1 MMTDDICFGVLAICW
16 LFCMAML
23 LRRAVHM
30 FQLNSYKPYV
40 QRKWVAEN
48 IFDILIRTVWVAL
61 TVPALLEWG
70 NTGMLVSAAIYLAV
84 GLLNLPKKAKKPLVA
99 TARVKRLFTTL
110 AIICLAILA
119 LAFFDRR
126 HRPDVMVLGAFA
138 ALAAPYLVLLA
149 NAINSPMEKLIN
161 LHYINDAKKRL
172 AGMPGLRVVGVT
184 GSYGKTSMKML
195 LAGMLSERFGV
206 LPTPDSYNT
215 TLGVVRTVR
224 ERLRPT
230 DEVFVCEMGARN
242 PGDIKEI
249 CDIVRPTVGIIT
261 SVGPQH
267 LESFKTV
274 ENVLK
279 TKLELA
285 DALPEGGLLLVNAD
299 CEYLRG
305 REGAVGYGIDAGDW
319 RASDIK
325 TGPTGSEF
333 TLTGPDGVSARLRT
347 RLIGRHNVL
356 NITGAAAAAYL
367 LGVPLKDIAAAAAR
381 LEPVP
386 HRLQLLGGGNRFVI
400 DDAYNSN
407 PAGAEAAL
415 EALAGFD
422 AARILVTPGMVELGS
437 KQYELNRAFG
447 EQAARAA
454 DFVAL
459 VGEKQTRPILDGL
472 LAAGMPRDRIKV
484 CATLEEAVAAADA
497 YDTGGRPRVI
507 LLEND
512 LPDNY

>member
-1 MMTDDICFGVLAICW
+1 MTDDLCFIALAVCW

-23 LRRAVHM
+23 LLRAVHM

-48 IFDILIRTVWVAL
+48 IFEILIKTVWVAL
-61 TVPALLEWG
+61 TVPALLEWKSA
-70 NTGMLVSAAIYLAV
+70 GMLISAGIYVVV

-99 TARVKRLFTTL
+99 TARVKRLFFTL
-110 AIICLAILA
+110 AVICLAVLA
-119 LAFFDRR
+119 LAWFDTR
-126 HRPDVMVLGAFA
+126 HRPDVMVLAAFV
-138 ALAAPYLVLLA
+138 ALASPYLVLLA
-149 NAINSPMEKLIN
+149 NAINSPVEKLIN

-172 AGMPGLRVVGVT
+172 AGMPSLRVVGVT
-184 GSYGKTSMKML
+184 GSYGKTSMKMIL
-195 LAGMLSERFGV
+195 SAMLAERYGV

-215 TLGVVRTVR
+215 TLGVVRTIR
-224 ERLRPT
+224 ERMRPT
-230 DEVFVCEMGARN
+230 DEIFVCEMGARN
-242 PGDIKEI
+242 PGDVKEI
-249 CDIVRPTVGIIT
+249 CDIVRPTAGIIT

-285 DALPEGGLLLVNAD
+285 DSLPEGGLLLVNAD

-325 TGPTGSEF
+325 TGTTGSEF
-333 TLTGPDGVSARLRT
+333 TLTGPDGVSARIRT

-356 NITGAAAAAYL
+356 NVTGAAAAAYL

-381 LEPVP
+381 LDPVP
-386 HRLQLLGGGNRFVI
+386 HRLQLLGGAGRWII

-415 EALAGFD
+415 EALSAFD
-422 AARILVTPGMVELGS
+422 AARILVTPGMVELGT

-472 LAAGMPRDRIKV
+472 LAAGMPEDKIKV
-484 CATLEEAVAAADA
+484 CATLEEAMQAADGFDA
-497 YDTGGRPRVI
+497 GGRGRVI

>member
-1 MMTDDICFGVLAICW
+1 MIDNVFFAVLAVCW
-16 LFCMAML
+16 LGCQALL
-23 LRRAVHM
+23 LRRGVHI

-48 IFDILIRTVWVAL
+48 IFEILIKNVWVAL
-61 TVPALLEWG
+61 TVPALLELG
-70 NTGMLVSAAIYLAV
+70 RAGMLISAVIYIVVA
-84 GLLNLPKKAKKPLVA
+84 LLNIPKKAKKPLAV

-110 AIICLAILA
+110 AILSLAVLA
-119 LAFFDRR
+119 LAAFDLR
-126 HRPDVMVLGAFA
+126 HRPDVMVLA
-138 ALAAPYLVLLA
+138 ALISLAAPYFVLLA
-149 NAINSPMEKLIN
+149 NAINSPLEKLIN

-172 AGMPGLRVVGVT
+172 AASPGLRVVGVT
-184 GSYGKTSMKML
+184 GSYGKTSMKMMLAAL
-195 LAGMLSERFGV
+195 LEERFGV

-224 ERLRPT
+224 ERLRPIH
-230 DEVFVCEMGARN
+230 EIFICEMGARN
-242 PGDIKEI
+242 PGDIREI
-249 CDIVRPTVGIIT
+249 CDIVHPTVGIIT

-299 CEYLRG
+299 CEYLAG
-305 REGAVGYGIDAGDW
+305 REGAVGYGIDNGEWRAGD
-319 RASDIK
+319 I
-325 TGPTGSEF
+325 TVGPAGSEF
-333 TLTGPDGVSARLRT
+333 TVTGPGGVTGRFRT
-347 RLIGRHNVL
+347 KLIGRHNVL

-367 LGVPLKDIAAAAAR
+367 LGVPMAEITAAAAR

-386 HRLQLLGGGNRFVI
+386 HRLQLLGGGSRRII

-407 PAGAEAAL
+407 PAGAAAAL
-415 EALAGFD
+415 EALADFD

-437 KQYELNRAFG
+437 KQYDCNREFG

-472 LAAGMPRDRIKV
+472 RIAGMPEDRIKV
-484 CATLEEAVAAADA
+484 CATLEEAMAAADGF
-497 YDTGGRPRVI
+497 DTGGRPRVI